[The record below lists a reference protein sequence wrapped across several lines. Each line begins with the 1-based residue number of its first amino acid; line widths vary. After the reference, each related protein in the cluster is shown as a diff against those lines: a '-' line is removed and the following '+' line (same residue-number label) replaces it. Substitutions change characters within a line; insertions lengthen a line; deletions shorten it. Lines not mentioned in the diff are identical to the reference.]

1 MSLILGL
8 SSGEGKLAGLRV
20 KKRMEKKPKKKLVDF
35 IVFYSVVSLAQN
47 MENNLSFPVVLLER
61 RTFSSSPL
69 L

>member
-47 MENNLSFPVVLLER
+47 MENSLSFPVVLLER